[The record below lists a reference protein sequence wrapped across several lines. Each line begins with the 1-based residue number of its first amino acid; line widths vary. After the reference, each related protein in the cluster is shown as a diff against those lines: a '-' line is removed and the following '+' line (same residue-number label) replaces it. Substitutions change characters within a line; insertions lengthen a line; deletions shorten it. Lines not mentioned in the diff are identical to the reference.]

1 MPSLTRN
8 PIATHF
14 NANAKMQIAI
24 VTSGIK
30 VVSAVILFFIVITSS
45 L

>member
-14 NANAKMQIAI
+14 TANAKMQIAI
-24 VTSGIK
+24 IANGIK
-30 VVSAVILFFIVITSS
+30 IVSALILFFIVITSS

>member
-14 NANAKMQIAI
+14 TTNAKMQIAI
-24 VTSGIK
+24 ITIGIK
-30 VVSAVILFFIVITSS
+30 IVSAVTLFFIVITSS